1 MSFFNLFP
9 MLAAGA
15 PAAGRA
21 LQIVQGWLLP
31 VLLPVGAAAA
41 AIYYLNSRP
50 LRRQEGARFLLDLI
64 ESALQ
69 QGQSIE
75 HHILSLANCRD
86 ASPGV
91 RFHLLAAYLEQGH
104 GLVPALEKVPALL
117 PPQVLAMLKV
127 GQNLGD
133 FSRVLPACRLLL
145 QDGTSQTRA
154 LINYQ
159 VAFGLVLNPMLI
171 GLLPMLFTRVFP
183 VFNDVAAG
191 LKIQPGGL
199 YDTLSAWFPFLL
211 LAQMALLLAC
221 YGSALFLFGGTRFV
235 SWLQA
240 GVRPLRDW
248 SDWLFLHV
256 PWRRKRLQR
265 DFSAMLGLL
274 LDAGLPEERA
284 LRLAALSTANG
295 IFARR
300 AGQAAARLGQGAKLT
315 EAVQLLDDTGEFRW
329 RLRNGAHGARGF
341 FAALAGWQASL
352 DAKAF
357 ELEQAA
363 AQALSTGLVLLNAAS
378 VALVAAGV
386 FQFISHLSNAPF
398 QFK

>member
-1 MSFFNLFP
+1 
-9 MLAAGA
+9 
-15 PAAGRA
+15 
-21 LQIVQGWLLP
+21 
-31 VLLPVGAAAA
+31 
-41 AIYYLNSRP
+41 
-50 LRRQEGARFLLDLI
+50 
-64 ESALQ
+64 
-69 QGQSIE
+69 
-75 HHILSLANCRD
+75 
-86 ASPGV
+86 
-91 RFHLLAAYLEQGH
+91 
-104 GLVPALEKVPALL
+104 
-117 PPQVLAMLKV
+117 
-127 GQNLGD
+127 
-133 FSRVLPACRLLL
+133 
-145 QDGTSQTRA
+145 
-154 LINYQ
+154 
-159 VAFGLVLNPMLI
+159 
-171 GLLPMLFTRVFP
+171 
-183 VFNDVAAG
+183 
-191 LKIQPGGL
+191 
-199 YDTLSAWFPFLL
+199 
-211 LAQMALLLAC
+211 MALLLAC